1 MAISLQPIEVHYCER
16 QDIENGVVSSQQL
29 QDIAS
34 KLDRRVGGEIRR
46 QVTQRPASDL
56 GRTTGRVLLGSWYRF
71 SLFEES
77 SSQKATSQ
85 LVAVL
90 RHPDIGLLPLAAQ
103 IERNSSVLPSS
114 SGRRTNSCCA
124 HLLRRLQEQVQMIN
138 DNYLIL
144 LQETALLS
152 LQQKFE
158 QLQKEYLNLLH
169 GTECEELLLGKGA
182 FGGRIFRKRR
192 FNQNFIV
199 EKVESKS
206 FDPLKVQSIQCH
218 KQFLSPFH
226 IYKEGVQQCLLFED
240 MEIAGSFAS
249 NILNQTTSHKE
260 KNLWRF
266 ISQISGVLKFLH
278 RNKSG
283 AITLREGLSPDSL
296 QATMDFDRDIRERGL
311 RWKLLSKEMGSQQ
324 TYYCTAD
331 DIFSLGC
338 LIVFRLTKGHRLSK
352 PISSSELSEM
362 LPEGYSPC
370 LYKLLASMLHP
381 QPEERPTA
389 GQVEQVTFE
398 NGRQEMGQLVV
409 LPHQV
414 ANDVDPFLRL

>member
-1 MAISLQPIEVHYCER
+1 
-16 QDIENGVVSSQQL
+16 
-29 QDIAS
+29 
-34 KLDRRVGGEIRR
+34 
-46 QVTQRPASDL
+46 
-56 GRTTGRVLLGSWYRF
+56 
-71 SLFEES
+71 
-77 SSQKATSQ
+77 
-85 LVAVL
+85 
-90 RHPDIGLLPLAAQ
+90 
-103 IERNSSVLPSS
+103 
-114 SGRRTNSCCA
+114 
-124 HLLRRLQEQVQMIN
+124 MIN
-138 DNYLIL
+138 SYSIL

-158 QLQKEYLNLLH
+158 LLQKEYFNLLH

-182 FGGRIFRKRR
+182 FGGIIFRKRM
-192 FNQNFIV
+192 FNQKFLV

-206 FDPLKVQSIQCH
+206 FDPLKAQIIQCQ

-226 IYKEGVQQCLLFED
+226 IYKEGVQRCLLFED

-278 RNKSG
+278 TNKSG

-381 QPEERPTA
+381 HPVERPTA

-414 ANDVDPFLRL
+414 ANDTDPFFQL